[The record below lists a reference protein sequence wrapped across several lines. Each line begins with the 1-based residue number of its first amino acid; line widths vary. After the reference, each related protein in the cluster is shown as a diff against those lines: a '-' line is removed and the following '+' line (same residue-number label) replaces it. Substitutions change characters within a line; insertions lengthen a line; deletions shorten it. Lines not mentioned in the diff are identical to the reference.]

1 MDITV
6 KLTDEQVIA
15 AESFGIVTQ
24 SECQQAVDARFGQ
37 YIEKYRSQSA
47 QTAQQAA
54 IDLKAKYDK
63 LGQKDKEAVDAV
75 ISKVSAEAKEG

>member
-24 SECQQAVDARFGQ
+24 SECQQAVDARFGA
-37 YIEKYRSQSA
+37 YVEKYRSQSA
-47 QTAQQAA
+47 KVETAAA